1 MEFSKPIFENLVMHS
16 GHQRSSSSL
25 GHVRIEN
32 NHESKAVGVLGDEA
46 QVASTDEAE
55 KDCILPNG
63 GYGWVCV
70 ICAFL
75 INMHTWGI
83 SFVSQS
89 FVMPF
94 SWLYPLAVG

>member
-1 MEFSKPIFENLVMHS
+1 MHS
-16 GHQRSSSSL
+16 GHQRSSSSSD
-25 GHVRIEN
+25 HARSEKI
-32 NHESKAVGVLGDEA
+32 HESKAIVMPGDEA

-70 ICAFL
+70 VCAFL

-83 SFVSQS
+83 SFVSS
-89 FVMPF
+89 SLFCSIF
-94 SWLYPLAVG
+94 SLLADRTIYRPLECS